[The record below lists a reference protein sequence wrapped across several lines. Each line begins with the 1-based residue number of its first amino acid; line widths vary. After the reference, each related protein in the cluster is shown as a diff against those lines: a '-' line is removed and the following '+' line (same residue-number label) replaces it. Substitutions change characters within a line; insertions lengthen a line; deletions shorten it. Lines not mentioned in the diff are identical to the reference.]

1 MKITRTWNRDNIAQI
16 ETLFHT
22 ANGYLGVRNAPEEG
36 HVPGSIRGA
45 YINAFHEIVDIHH
58 GEKLFGFPETKQT
71 IANVPDAQTIR
82 LTLNGKSYAML
93 SDETA
98 DREQTVDT
106 ETGLAVRSSVWMH
119 PDGAVRVIFTR
130 MASFEIPNLFLLR
143 LRVESVDYDGTIAI
157 ESTLNGDVTNYAN
170 ADDPR
175 VAAEPLRCLTLVSS
189 SIEEDEAMVVC
200 RTLRSGLTVAC
211 RAMQGCSL
219 PGGWEGE
226 GALFAGHYE
235 GRLRP
240 GECVK
245 LNKLVVY
252 TDSLRC
258 GDPAEE
264 ARRVMR
270 EVRTLGGNELIRRQ
284 KKFLAAWQERA
295 IPQLCAPEPL
305 PQALTYDL
313 YQLLQSTG
321 YDGVSSVAAKGLSGE
336 GYEGHVFWDSE
347 VYVFPFFL
355 WTQPEKARG
364 MLTYRWRLLPA
375 ARENARTLGMAK
387 GALFP
392 WRTISGGEC
401 SAFFP
406 AGTAQYHIDADIAYA
421 FLQYWYVTGDLAFM
435 AEMGAE
441 VLVETARMWLELGHM
456 QDGEFRIDCVTGPDE
471 YTCCVN
477 NNFYTNAAAQYNLRG
492 AAEVLRTLREAG
504 LEQTVLGATGVTGE
518 EEEAFLT
525 AAQAM
530 RLPRDERLG
539 ISPQDDSFLQKKPL
553 DWKALPKTD
562 FPLLL
567 HYHPLFLYRHQIC
580 KQADTVLAHLLFPD
594 TADIGTQKK
603 SYDYYDAVTTH
614 DSSLSV
620 CVFAT
625 QAARLGDLARAREGF
640 EATATLDLLDSH
652 GNTKDGL
659 HTASLGGAYL
669 AMLRGF
675 AGIRAEADGLSVD
688 PVLPEGWEGYS
699 LPFAFRGRSLRLT
712 VSAGETRL
720 ELTAGEPLEVRMG
733 QNSVLLIKAE

>member
-36 HVPGSIRGA
+36 HVAGSIRGA

-58 GEKLFGFPETKQT
+58 GEKLYGFPETKQT
-71 IANVPDAQTIR
+71 IANVPDAQTVR
-82 LTLNGKSYAML
+82 LVLNGRAYSML
-93 SDETA
+93 SDETV

-119 PDGAVRVIFTR
+119 PDGALRITFTR

-143 LRVESVDYDGTIAI
+143 LRVESVDYDGEIAI
-157 ESTLNGDVTNYAN
+157 ESTVNGDVTNYAD

-175 VAAEPLRCLTLVSS
+175 VAAEPLRCLSLVSS
-189 SIEEDEAMVVC
+189 CVEEDEAMVVC

-219 PGGWEGE
+219 PGSWEGE
-226 GALFAGHYE
+226 GALLCGRYE
-235 GRLRP
+235 GRLHP

-258 GDPAEE
+258 EDPAEE
-264 ARRVMR
+264 SRRVMR
-270 EVRTLGGNELIRRQ
+270 EARTLGGYELMRRQ
-284 KKFLAAWQERA
+284 KKYLDAWQERTMPRLA
-295 IPQLCAPEPL
+295 APQPL
-305 PQALTYDL
+305 PEALEYDL

-321 YDGVSSVAAKGLSGE
+321 SDGVGSVAAKGLSGE

-347 VYVFPFFL
+347 VYVFPYFL

-364 MLTYRWRLLPA
+364 MLEYRWRLLPA
-375 ARENARTLGMAK
+375 ARENARTLGMQK

-421 FLQYWYVTGDLAFM
+421 FLQYWRVTGDLAFM
-435 AEMGAE
+435 AEKGAE

-492 AAEVLRTLREAG
+492 AAAVMRALHGADLAERVLA
-504 LEQTVLGATGVTGE
+504 ATGVTA
-518 EEEAFLT
+518 EEEAAFE
-525 AAQAM
+525 AAADAM
-530 RLPRDERLG
+530 RLPRDARLG

-553 DWKALPKTD
+553 DWKALPRTD

-580 KQADTVLAHLLFPD
+580 KQADTVLAHLLFPE
-594 TADIGTQKK
+594 TAEKDTQKK

-625 QAARLGDLARAREGF
+625 QAARLGDLARAAQGF
-640 EATATLDLLDSH
+640 EATATLDLMDTH
-652 GNTKDGL
+652 GNTRDGL
-659 HTASLGGAYL
+659 HTASLGGTYL

-675 AGIRAEADGLSVD
+675 AGIRAEDGGLSVD
-688 PVLPEGWEGYS
+688 PVLPEGWDGYE
-699 LPFAFRGRSLRLT
+699 LPFEYKGSRLLLQVRGGEARLSLREGDP
-712 VSAGETRL
+712 VDAVVRGEKCR
-720 ELTAGEPLEVRMG
+720 
-733 QNSVLLIKAE
+733 IC